1 MIRKAVILEK
11 LLHFRIRE
19 TKVLIKAAVRNGQH
33 FEIVQSR
40 EDAFLRYPQTSRQH
54 RKLQEIVRLERPA
67 EQATDQR
74 SHLLVIA
81 VLERLVQRYI
91 IFVDEENYLLAVVL
105 IQQAGEHLETF
116 LHVIQSVLFSQ
127 ETFER
132 IFIILCDLLTLH
144 QKAEPRNLRPQNV
157 TQFPIGIFKCK
168 SIHVLQRHEHHR
180 ELAHIRLAQRRLFG
194 DRQPVK
200 QRLICADLK
209 KGLQHAHVQRLAKA
223 PRTREEVHFSPILE
237 QVNNQSRFVN
247 IIEVFPAELLK
258 TVDAHR

>member
-1 MIRKAVILEK
+1 MFYVD
-11 LLHFRIRE
+11 
-19 TKVLIKAAVRNGQH
+19 NGIH
-33 FEIVQSR
+33 VEVVQSR
-40 EDAFLRYPQTSRQH
+40 EDALLRYPQASRQH

-74 SHLLVIA
+74 NHLLVIA

-180 ELAHIRLAQRRLFG
+180 ELAHIRLAQLFLFG

-209 KGLQHAHVQRLAKA
+209 KGLQHAHVQRLAEA